1 MSRIRQVA
9 KALQLL
15 RRSRFASAMLRH
27 RIGATTEHFDAIRLC
42 KAATLL
48 DIGANK
54 GQFSLAYREFFPEGR
69 IVAFEPFPESAGKFR
84 ALFAGDARAELHQTA
99 LADAE
104 GESSFHVTTRKD
116 SSSLLEPGTAQEAA
130 YGVRNKATITV
141 QVKRLD
147 QIVDMGALARP
158 VLLKIDVQGAELK
171 VLDGCADLGEADFLY
186 IELSFVELY
195 KGQPLFD
202 EVESYLRR
210 RGFAPVGFFNQSV
223 TEQFGPTQ
231 VDVLFARQAGAGR
244 LV

>member
-1 MSRIRQVA
+1 MSRIRQLD

-15 RRSRFASAMLRH
+15 RRPRFAQAMLRH
-27 RIGATTEHFDAIRLC
+27 RIGATTEHFEVIRLC

-54 GQFSLAYREFFPEGR
+54 GQFSLAYREFFPEGW

-104 GESSFHVTTRKD
+104 CEAHFHVTTRQD
-116 SSSLLEPGTAQEAA
+116 SSSLLEPGAAQEAA
-130 YGVRNKATITV
+130 YGVRDAAAITV
-141 QVKRLD
+141 PVKRLD
-147 QIVDMGALARP
+147 QIVDMGAFTGP

-171 VLDGCADLGEADFLY
+171 VLEGCADLGKADFLY

-202 EVESYLRR
+202 EVEAYLRG
-210 RGFAPVGFFNQSV
+210 RGFVPVGFFNQSV

-231 VDVLFARQAGAGR
+231 VDVLFARQVGPGR
-244 LV
+244 LI